1 MLRGND
7 SSVSC
12 SCLCASVLNVNY
24 EFLLET
30 FQGQAVPLM
39 CFVGGKYKGNSVI
52 MQGRRVTRYT
62 DSWLDCDTVHEQ
74 RNIWV
79 PLLFYAKFEHP
90 GLSMV
95 RGTHSSDSKKW

>member
-1 MLRGND
+1 
-7 SSVSC
+7 
-12 SCLCASVLNVNY
+12 
-24 EFLLET
+24 
-30 FQGQAVPLM
+30 M

-62 DSWLDCDTVHEQ
+62 DSWLDCDTVHDQ

-95 RGTHSSDSKKW
+95 SMVVPTKLNPTQSILSN